1 MLRTCALQNGIDLIL
16 WLPILNSPLPLPLTF
31 YSGQAEVE
39 EEEDTSQ
46 EELSAL
52 LEEAHMPLHSLLAK
66 YGASNPSTDAEG
78 TYT

>member
-1 MLRTCALQNGIDLIL
+1 M
-16 WLPILNSPLPLPLTF
+16 NSPLPVTLIF
-31 YSGQAEVE
+31 YSGQAEVK
-39 EEEDTSQ
+39 EEEDTTQ

-66 YGASNPSTDAEG
+66 YGASNPSKDAEG

>member
-1 MLRTCALQNGIDLIL
+1 MK
-16 WLPILNSPLPLPLTF
+16 
-31 YSGQAEVE
+31 
-39 EEEDTSQ
+39 EEEDTTQ

-66 YGASNPSTDAEG
+66 YGASNPSKDAEG